1 MTLIFYHPMTFAHL
15 TALPEGL
22 AEVNLH
28 TEKQLSQTRSQF
40 VEQTV
45 HPLPTNN
52 ETAKSWLGISE
63 KPNLSDL
70 FIILKWWPKNK
81 KQIRKR
87 TCVLVFSWG
96 LIFDTVSS
104 LANSPGCC
112 WSLENHHCFTTWLM
126 GQVTLPLK
134 MSATTSNRNEQNS
147 RNESGPYHL
156 SNFDP
161 HIATHIM
168 LNHPLALHIL
178 TKNELQD
185 QTGPN
190 PNCGTK
196 PLKIIVLEL
205 KTYSRKNT

>member
-1 MTLIFYHPMTFAHL
+1 MLLIFGKSPLFYH
-15 TALPEGL
+15 L
-22 AEVNLH
+22 A
-28 TEKQLSQTRSQF
+28 
-40 VEQTV
+40 
-45 HPLPTNN
+45 
-52 ETAKSWLGISE
+52 
-63 KPNLSDL
+63 
-70 FIILKWWPKNK
+70 
-81 KQIRKR
+81 
-87 TCVLVFSWG
+87 
-96 LIFDTVSS
+96 
-104 LANSPGCC
+104 
-112 WSLENHHCFTTWLM
+112 M

-168 LNHPLALHIL
+168 SNHPLALHIL